1 MGLVGVWTG
10 FLDGVDFV
18 HDSGS
23 FWMHKVKVDISFL
36 MVREMGGMATR

>member
-18 HDSGS
+18 HNSRWLD
-23 FWMHKVKVDISFL
+23 
-36 MVREMGGMATR
+36 EMQSMSSTA